1 MAQRSASKHFR
12 KSTNDL
18 YEEPADNSG
27 RFKTMY
33 NQAFVDHS
41 SRKRNEGIGRYEKG
55 VTSPIKRPANF
66 LEARS
71 PNAGDM

>member
-18 YEEPADNSG
+18 YEESDDNSS

-55 VTSPIKRPANF
+55 MTSPVQTPGSF
-66 LEARS
+66 LESRS
-71 PNAGDM
+71 PKPAEL